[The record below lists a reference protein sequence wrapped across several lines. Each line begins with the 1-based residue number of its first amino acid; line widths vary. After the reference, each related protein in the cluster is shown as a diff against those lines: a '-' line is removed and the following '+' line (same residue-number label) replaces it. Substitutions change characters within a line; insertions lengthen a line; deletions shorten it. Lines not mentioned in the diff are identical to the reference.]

1 MNIINENDG
10 ISSVETEALFSANKK
25 DMKKF
30 SFITKIK
37 DKINMRKSE
46 KILKKADVCKTLENN
61 QR

>member
-25 DMKKF
+25 DMKK
-30 SFITKIK
+30 SK
-37 DKINMRKSE
+37 

>member
-10 ISSVETEALFSANKK
+10 ISSVETEALFSAHKK

-30 SFITKIK
+30 SFITRIK